1 VFNILQSHRAVP
13 HRPMVLV
20 PGPAR
25 TDNSMTDGAEQKSE
39 EYGSLALK
47 YDPDSPVAL
56 YLLASIRLSQ
66 SRNDEATQVCKQSL
80 SKWLGSPSVQ
90 PPTYAE
96 RISLVKVLLELDM
109 YDDAL
114 SVLETLQREDDE
126 NVELWYFYTCAYYH
140 DTKDSK
146 EESWKN
152 ALDCAETCLKLY
164 QKMEWDDDEL
174 RKSCEE
180 MVETIRASGISV
192 DKDEIEGNEDEEEDW
207 EDSDDDVEMEDA
219 H

>member
-1 VFNILQSHRAVP
+1 MVP
-13 HRPMVLV
+13 SLNF
-20 PGPAR
+20 
-25 TDNSMTDGAEQKSE
+25 TLIYNSMTDGAEQKSE
-39 EYGSLALK
+39 EYASLALK
-47 YDPDSPVAL
+47 YGPDSPVAL

-66 SRNDEATQVCKQSL
+66 SRNEEAVEVCKQSL
-80 SKWLGSPSVQ
+80 SKWLGKPSVQ

-96 RISLVKVLLELDM
+96 RISLVKILLELNM
-109 YDDAL
+109 YEEAL

-152 ALDCAETCLKLY
+152 ALECAETCLKLY

-174 RKSCEE
+174 RKSCEG

-192 DKDEIEGNEDEEEDW
+192 DKDDVEANEDEEDW
-207 EDSDDDVEMEDA
+207 ELDSDEDVEMEDA
-219 H
+219 N